1 MEERERWRRRCLAV
15 VQSGSR
21 GGGGKRTLLQK
32 KRERTDKRKLCTL
45 GKRWKKW
52 GEKDPGAKRKFPL
65 HFCMDGG
72 GIDGL

>member
-1 MEERERWRRRCLAV
+1 MAPGE
-15 VQSGSR
+15 
-21 GGGGKRTLLQK
+21 GGGEENAFAEKE
-32 KRERTDKRKLCTL
+32 RERTDKRKLCTME
-45 GKRWKKW
+45 KRWKKW